1 MEDFDVIEAFLDHP
15 SFDDVAASRLTATE
29 DNKKERDRKKERA
42 RKKAEEDRKNA
53 EEEKKKERDRK
64 KETDRKKAEEDR
76 KKTEDDKKKVTD
88 EKKSD
93 EQRRDKENR
102 KVNAGIFTFKLF
114 HTAKTIPEAMKA
126 LNWISSFVSLDRE
139 HYCML
144 QNALPAVLQETE
156 KSIRKKRD
164 GYFGSFTDSEA
175 YLVKHAAL
183 RQMVPFWQNLYYQFG
198 LVAMTLHHAL
208 RPSVEAKW
216 RFLVGCCETVAIA
229 AQGILYSGAE
239 DFRERYAD
247 DLRMYQDSYNTRH
260 GTLRWFEDDG
270 ENYLHVDIR
279 RLDPILTICA
289 TRDEKIDKVEQSIL
303 IEVFRIEG
311 LTTKEADKHVVA
323 LVQAVGTGAP
333 YAELLDD
340 VFRWKW
346 KVNAGAE
353 KTYSRIY
360 EEAMKRCDGMETA
373 PRMMYV
379 EAVNEHRRYDTRG
392 GASIFW

>member
-1 MEDFDVIEAFLDHP
+1 
-15 SFDDVAASRLTATE
+15 
-29 DNKKERDRKKERA
+29 
-42 RKKAEEDRKNA
+42 
-53 EEEKKKERDRK
+53 
-64 KETDRKKAEEDR
+64 
-76 KKTEDDKKKVTD
+76 
-88 EKKSD
+88 
-93 EQRRDKENR
+93 
-102 KVNAGIFTFKLF
+102 
-114 HTAKTIPEAMKA
+114 
-126 LNWISSFVSLDRE
+126 
-139 HYCML
+139 
-144 QNALPAVLQETE
+144 
-156 KSIRKKRD
+156 
-164 GYFGSFTDSEA
+164 
-175 YLVKHAAL
+175 
-183 RQMVPFWQNLYYQFG
+183 
-198 LVAMTLHHAL
+198 MTLHHAL
-208 RPSVEAKW
+208 RPSVEAEW